1 MNINEDEDNKA
12 TQWIAARLEQAVQ
25 ESGMRI
31 KSIAEKAEIPGRTLR
46 SKRKGES
53 PLGFKDIA
61 KLAAVLHK
69 PIKYFVPPMYIPKE
83 N

>member
-12 TQWIAARLEQAVQ
+12 TQWIAARLEQAIQ

-31 KSIAEKAEIPGRTLR
+31 KNISEKAKMSETALR
-46 SKRKGES
+46 SKRRGEI

-61 KLAAVLHK
+61 LLAAVLHK
-69 PIKYFVPPMYIPKE
+69 PVEYFIPPMYIAKE

>member
-12 TQWIAARLEQAVQ
+12 TQWIAARLEQAIQ

-31 KSIAEKAEIPGRTLR
+31 KNISEKAKMSETALR
-46 SKRKGES
+46 SKRRGEI

-61 KLAAVLHK
+61 AVLHK
-69 PIKYFVPPMYIPKE
+69 PVEYFIPPMYIAKE